1 MKVIHLIGGGDI
13 GGAKSH
19 VLSLVKELGKHIDVK
34 LISFRSGIFAED
46 ARKMGINVEVVS
58 SKNIISDIKR
68 VINIIRDEEYQLIHS
83 HGAKANMISV
93 IVRRFVKVPTV
104 TTVHSDYRLDYMQ
117 SLIKRLSFGI
127 INTIALRFI
136 DNYIG
141 VSKNFKEML
150 IKRNFDPKRIYTVY
164 NGINFDNE
172 IGVYS
177 RAEFAKKY
185 GIPLKEEDIAVGIL
199 VRLTPVKGL
208 NVFISAAREVIKANP
223 KVKFLLGGEGEERK
237 SLENK
242 VNSLGISK
250 NFYFLGYVNDPYEFM
265 SCIDINTLTSISE
278 SFPYSILEG
287 TRLKVATISSNVGG
301 LSDLIEHGKNGYLFN
316 PGDYKK
322 LSEYILKLVDDG
334 RLRKEM
340 GERIYLK
347 AREKFSLKNMCRTQ
361 IDIYEA
367 VLSTRII
374 DRKSKL
380 QYDIIISGYYGF
392 KNIGDDAMLMAIAK
406 NLRCYKNDI
415 NIMVLS
421 REPVETKCVYNVDS
435 IYRFNIFKVFLAM
448 RRSKLF
454 INGGGNLIQDN
465 TSSRSLYYYLGMIWL
480 AKRMGMKVM
489 IYANGIGPI
498 NRKANRLLTR
508 MVLNQ
513 VDVIT
518 LREEIPSRC
527 EIDSLRIVKP
537 EIHIT
542 ADPALT
548 IEPDGSE
555 DIDGIFMNEGIDLNG
570 PYIGISVRK
579 WSGHEKYEG
588 IVAALADHMIDK
600 YGLKPVF
607 IPMHYPGDLV
617 IIKRI
622 ADKMKGKGYIISN
635 KYTVLQIMA
644 VIRKMDILVGMRL
657 HALIF
662 AASQSIPIVGME
674 YEPKVE
680 GFLKAINQASVG
692 HVEDMELDCLIKTVE
707 DVWSKRDMVRDELK
721 KISSDLKQRAFR
733 NASIAVEMVES
744 DKRRSRNK

>member
-1 MKVIHLIGGGDI
+1 MKVIHLIGGGDV

-19 VLSLVKELGKHIDVK
+19 VLSLVKELGKHIEVK
-34 LISFRSGIFAED
+34 LISFRSGIFADD
-46 ARKMGINVEVVS
+46 AREMGINVEVIY

-68 VINIIRDEEYQLIHS
+68 VIKIIRDEKYQLIHS
-83 HGAKANMISV
+83 HGAKANMIAV
-93 IVRRFVKVPTV
+93 IVKRFVKVPTV

-117 SLIKRLSFGI
+117 SIIKRLSFGI

-150 IKRNFDPKRIYTVY
+150 IKRNFDPGRIYTVY
-164 NGINFDNE
+164 NGITFDDE
-172 IGVYS
+172 IREYS

-185 GIPLKEEDIAVGIL
+185 GIPLEEDDIAVGIL

-208 NVFISAAREVIKANP
+208 PVFINAAKEVIKANP
-223 KVKFLLGGEGEERK
+223 KVKFLIGGEGEDRK

-242 VNSLGISK
+242 VNALGISK
-250 NFYFLGYVNDPYEFM
+250 NFYFLGFVNDPYEFM

-301 LSDLIEHGKNGYLFN
+301 LSDLIDHGKNGYLFN

-322 LSEYILKLVDDG
+322 LSEYILKLVNDSN
-334 RLRKEM
+334 LRKEM

-361 IDIYEA
+361 LDIYEA
-367 VLSTRII
+367 VLHSCLIE
-374 DRKSKL
+374 RKSKL

-406 NLRCYKNDI
+406 SLRLYKKDI
-415 NIMVLS
+415 SIMVLS
-421 REPVETKCVYNVDS
+421 REPVETKCIYNVDS
-435 IYRFNIFKVFLAM
+435 IYRFNILKVFRAM
-448 RRSKLF
+448 RHSKLF

-465 TSSRSLYYYLGMIWL
+465 TSTRSLIYYLGMIWL
-480 AKRMGMKVM
+480 AKKMGMKVM

-498 NRKANRLLTR
+498 NRRANRKLTK

-513 VDVIT
+513 VDIIT

-527 EIDSLRIVKP
+527 EIDSLGIVKP
-537 EIHIT
+537 EIRIT

-555 DIDGIFMNEGIDLNG
+555 DIESIFVNEGIDPGG

-579 WSGHEKYEG
+579 WHGYEKYEG

-607 IPMHYPGDLV
+607 IPMHYPGDLG

-622 ADKMKGKGYIISN
+622 SGKMKGKGYVIKN
-635 KYTVLQIMA
+635 KYSVLQIMG
-644 VIRKMDILVGMRL
+644 IIKKMDILVGMRL

-662 AASQSIPIVGME
+662 AASQSVPVVGME

-692 HVEDMELDCLIKTVE
+692 HVENLELDNLIKTVE
-707 DVWSKRDMVRDELK
+707 DVLDKRDMVKDELK
-721 KISSDLKQRAFR
+721 KISSDLKNKALE
-733 NASIAVEMVES
+733 NANIAVKMVES
-744 DKRRSRNK
+744 DKKHK